1 MPYRHAHYWLL
12 SLYPLTLLAFWPG
25 YFSRLAEAPPALH
38 FHGLTASV
46 WIALLAAQSWTIHR
60 RRNSLHKTLGYSSFF
75 LFPLFLT
82 GGLLVIQTMAS
93 ATAAGV
99 SPFYDLFGARLG
111 TFDFVSAVGVGY
123 FYFMALKHRRNVQ
136 LHARYM
142 LGTIFFLI
150 GPILARFLGAIPPI
164 SIRGPE
170 TFDRF
175 AMAFHLANLIAFAF
189 VMALYVRSGRF
200 GRPML
205 IAAALIAL
213 QSILFET
220 LGATTIWQNLFASIA
235 RLPTTAIIS
244 FGLAASSAIIW
255 LGWISGQR
263 SRASMVAA

>member
-1 MPYRHAHYWLL
+1 MPYRHACYWLL

-25 YFSRLAEAPPALH
+25 YFSRLSEAPPALH
-38 FHGLTASV
+38 FHGLTASL
-46 WIALLAAQSWTIHR
+46 WIALVAAQVWTIHR
-60 RRNSLHKTLGYSSFF
+60 RRNSLHKMLGYSSFL

-93 ATAAGV
+93 ATATGV
-99 SPFYDLFGARLG
+99 SPFYNLFGARLG
-111 TFDFVSAVGVGY
+111 TFDFVSVVGIGY

-170 TFDRF
+170 SFDRF
-175 AMAFHLANLIAFAF
+175 AMAFHLANLVAFAF
-189 VMALYVRSGRF
+189 TMVLYARSGRS

-213 QSILFET
+213 QSLMFET
-220 LGATTIWQNLFASIA
+220 LGATMAWQNLFMAIA
-235 RLPTTAIIS
+235 RVPTPAIAS
-244 FGLAASSAIIW
+244 FGLAASAAIIW

-263 SRASMVAA
+263 STASMAAV